1 MYVTH
6 FNKERKISGKF
17 TCRFPVAATQADTLC
32 LCPYSPSFLLRC
44 PLGLHATCFFCP
56 ASPRHPV
63 RFRFLL
69 GVPHERGQ
77 CVAATS

>member
-32 LCPYSPSFLLRC
+32 LCPYSLPFCSVALLDYM
-44 PLGLHATCFFCP
+44 
-56 ASPRHPV
+56 
-63 RFRFLL
+63 LL
-69 GVPHERGQ
+69 AFSVLLLLAIQ
-77 CVAATS
+77 